1 MTASTLA
8 TSGGSALWYLAR
20 ASGVVTLVL
29 LTASVLLGVLT
40 SFRWSSPRWPRFVVE
55 LVHRNVSLLVL
66 VFLLIHVV
74 TVVADPFAPINLVDA
89 VVPFVSAYRPIWL
102 GLGAV
107 SLDLLVALAVTSVL
121 RHRLGYKTW
130 RAVHW
135 LAYVCWPVAVLH
147 AFGTGTDTAS
157 GAVLLLTAGCVV
169 SVLVAVALRLATGLA
184 RRPGVRTAGFAAF
197 ALAPVL
203 LVAWLWN
210 GPLASGWARR
220 AGTPESVLA
229 ASTASAGSSAGAS
242 SGGPAQ
248 SDDGASA
255 MTGSSGS
262 AFGGGF
268 EADLAGTVHTSAR
281 NADGNV
287 VISLVGDLSNGA
299 TGSVDVELT
308 GRPAASGGVELVSST
323 VTVTANGQ
331 QATGKV
337 SAVDGANVVADL
349 TTPDGAPVQLI
360 VQYTQLDQPDGKLAG
375 VAQVGPRRSE
385 SSGGSER
392 GGDRQ

>member
-1 MTASTLA
+1 
-8 TSGGSALWYLAR
+8 
-20 ASGVVTLVL
+20 VTLVL

-40 SFRWSSPRWPRFVVE
+40 SFRWSSPTWPRFVVE

-66 VFLLIHVV
+66 VFLAIHVV

-102 GLGAV
+102 GLGAL

-169 SVLVAVALRLATGLA
+169 AVLVAVALRLASGLA

-203 LVAWLWN
+203 LMGWLWN

-220 AGTPESVLA
+220 AGTPDSVLA
-229 ASTASAGSSAGAS
+229 ASTAGSAPSASASTGGSA
-242 SGGPAQ
+242 PA
-248 SDDGASA
+248 DDGTPAASA
-255 MTGSSGS
+255 ANGG
-262 AFGGGF
+262 AFTDGF
-268 EADLAGTVHTSAR
+268 QADLAGTVHTSAR

-287 VISLVGDLSNGA
+287 VISLVGDLANGA
-299 TGSVDVELT
+299 TGSVDMELT
-308 GRPAASGGVELVSST
+308 GRPAASGGVELLSST
-323 VTVTANGQ
+323 VSVTVDGQ
-331 QATGKV
+331 QATGQV
-337 SAVDGANVVADL
+337 SAVDGPNVIADL
-349 TTPDGAPVQLI
+349 TTRDGTAVQLV

-375 VAQVGPRRSE
+375 VAELTPKGSAP
-385 SSGGSER
+385 SGRSER
-392 GGDRQ
+392 GGDRE